1 MEYSRK
7 EINIAGIRR
16 NTFYR
21 GMNFVP
27 FSKNKRSYWD
37 QLNGNSSLSSPVQR
51 NGTEWK
57 WIEQSE
63 RTNERV
69 TTHGEMLEKWKKKKK
84 NRNCRR
90 SNDCSNVG
98 LNGLLMEFSSDS
110 IELDGARRLS
120 VPIPDAPLFS
130 QIFIF
135 ATLPRF
141 LADNTDATP
150 PLCSA
155 RTRKQLRRLKKPR
168 DGGITIR
175 DFHSLRA
182 FCSSLLS
189 NNNLTNAF

>member
-1 MEYSRK
+1 MDR
-7 EINIAGIRR
+7 
-16 NTFYR
+16 
-21 GMNFVP
+21 
-27 FSKNKRSYWD
+27 
-37 QLNGNSSLSSPVQR
+37 
-51 NGTEWK
+51 EW
-57 WIEQSE
+57 
-63 RTNERV
+63 TNERTSDNTWRNAGKV
-69 TTHGEMLEKWKKKKK
+69 EKKKK
-84 NRNCRR
+84 NRNYRR

-189 NNNLTNAF
+189 NNNLTNAFWATRWKRLHCCWFKKKNTFSRFSSRLKVAIFQKKII

>member
-1 MEYSRK
+1 MDR
-7 EINIAGIRR
+7 
-16 NTFYR
+16 
-21 GMNFVP
+21 
-27 FSKNKRSYWD
+27 
-37 QLNGNSSLSSPVQR
+37 
-51 NGTEWK
+51 EWTN
-57 WIEQSE
+57 E
-63 RTNERV
+63 RTNEWQ
-69 TTHGEMLEKWKKKKK
+69 HMEKCWKSGKKKK

-189 NNNLTNAF
+189 NNNLTNAFWATRWKRLHCCWFKEKNTSDFLHDLKLRFFKKK

>member
-16 NTFYR
+16 NTFHR

-37 QLNGNSSLSSPVQR
+37 QLNGNSSLSSPVHR

-57 WIEQSE
+57 WIESE
-63 RTNERV
+63 RTNERTSDNTWRNAGKV
-69 TTHGEMLEKWKKKKK
+69 EKKKK